1 LSDPFNL
8 LESSDPSLDFSGG
21 SYSRTRG
28 WFTATKY
35 ITEGN
40 SMKLMKKA
48 VAVAAVVTLSLALSA
63 CAPTAAP
70 EAPEA
75 KGEITY
81 GLWDSNQLPAYEQ
94 CAADFTAANP
104 DITVS
109 IEQLGWDDYWT
120 KVNAGFVSGDGY
132 DVFTSH
138 LAFYP
143 EFVNNGQVLAL
154 DEYIARDGV
163 DVANAYQPGLASLWT
178 SPDGAQ
184 YGLPKDF
191 DTIALFYNK
200 LLTDAAGVDL
210 SNLDWNPTDGGTFE
224 QAIAALT
231 VDKNGV
237 RGNEAGFDKTKVDT
251 YGIWMENS
259 GGGDGQTQ
267 WSFLAAAN
275 GWKVNDGPWDT
286 NYHYDDPKFQET
298 IAWWYS
304 LTEKGYMPTFAQ
316 QSGVGWSDQLAAGK
330 VAMASN
336 GSWMTGSIFGAKS
349 DTFEPALAPTP
360 VGPTGQRASMYNG
373 LADNIYSG
381 TDNPEASWQWV
392 KYLGSAACQDV
403 VAAAAVV
410 FPAIPS
416 ATEIAVAAMQAKGID
431 VSAFSV
437 HIEEGT
443 TFLFPIADKKSKI
456 NDIMTPAME
465 AVMSGTAD
473 VSSLT
478 DANEQVKALFN

>member
-1 LSDPFNL
+1 
-8 LESSDPSLDFSGG
+8 
-21 SYSRTRG
+21 
-28 WFTATKY
+28 
-35 ITEGN
+35 
-40 SMKLMKKA
+40 MKVFKRA
-48 VAVAAVVTLSLALSA
+48 VAIAAVLALPLGLSA
-63 CAPTAAP
+63 CAPAAP
-70 EAPEA
+70 AAE
-75 KGEITY
+75 GTINY
-81 GLWDSNQLPAYEQ
+81 GLWDSNQLPAYKQ
-94 CAADFTAANP
+94 CAADFTKANP
-104 DITVS
+104 KIKVN
-109 IEQLGWDDYWT
+109 IEQVGWDDYWK

-143 EFVNNGQVLAL
+143 EFVNNGNILPL
-154 DEYIARDGV
+154 DDYIKRDNV
-163 DVANAYQPGLASLWT
+163 DVAGSYQPGLASLWT
-178 SPDGAQ
+178 SPDGKQ

-200 LLTDAAGVDL
+200 KLTDAAGVDM
-210 SNLDWNPTDGGTFE
+210 SNLDWNPTDGGTYE
-224 QAIAALT
+224 KAIAHLT
-231 VDKNGV
+231 VDKNGK
-237 RGNEAGFDKTKVDT
+237 RGDEAGFDKAHIKT
-251 YGIWMENS
+251 YGIWMEGS

-298 IAWWYS
+298 IKWWHS
-304 LTEKGYMPTFAQ
+304 LSEKGYMPTFAQ
-316 QSGVGWSDQLAAGK
+316 QNGVGWNDQLAAGK

-336 GSWMTGSIFGAKS
+336 GSWMTGSVFGAKS
-349 DTFEPALAPTP
+349 DKFEPALAPTP
-360 VGPTGQRASMYNG
+360 VGPTGKRASMYNG
-373 LADNIYSG
+373 LADNISAG
-381 TDNPEASWQWV
+381 TKNPEAAWQWV

-410 FPAIPS
+410 FPAIPE
-416 ATEIAVAAMQAKGID
+416 ATDKAVAAMQAKGID

-437 HIEEGT
+437 HITDKT

-465 AVMSGTAD
+465 AVMSGKAD

-478 DANEQVKALFN
+478 AANDAVKALFK